1 MLTSLELNDIVTA
14 DCLSHESIDN
24 ALRTYLHFATNFR
37 NEYLQSDYN
46 LAECTHK
53 LLGSDIFC
61 GNKDYVR
68 IQIVYSLLQEDEF
81 ATLLIIA
88 NFLLFD
94 GKHNEGTF
102 ETMIHEGCF
111 PRLLEL
117 ISKGQDEDPRLHRM
131 LLELMYE
138 MSRVQRLT
146 FEDLA
151 QVDDAFVTS
160 LFQLIEQL
168 SDDVDDPYHY
178 PVIRVLV
185 WSP

>member
-1 MLTSLELNDIVTA
+1 M
-14 DCLSHESIDN
+14 H
-24 ALRTYLHFATNFR
+24 
-37 NEYLQSDYN
+37 SDYN
-46 LAECTHK
+46 IAQCTHK
-53 LLGSDIFC
+53 LLESELFSA
-61 GNKDYVR
+61 NKDYVR
-68 IQIVYSLLQEDEF
+68 IQIVYCLLQEDEF
-81 ATLLIIA
+81 STLHLIA

-94 GKHNEGTF
+94 GKDNEGTF

-117 ISKGQDEDPRLHRM
+117 ISKGKDTDPRLHRM

-151 QVDDAFVTS
+151 QVDDAFVIS

-185 WSP
+185 ILLLHVSLGKLTCIHSLF